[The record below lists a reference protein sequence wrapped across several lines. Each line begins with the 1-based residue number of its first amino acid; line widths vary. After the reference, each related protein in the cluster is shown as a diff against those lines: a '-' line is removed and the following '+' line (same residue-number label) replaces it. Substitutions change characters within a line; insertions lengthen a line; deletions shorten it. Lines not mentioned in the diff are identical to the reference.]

1 MPLQMLLQM
10 EDSIASRTTP
20 KGGVTRRV
28 SRPSEGE
35 PAKRTKRAPE
45 GEAPRSE
52 THSPRSD
59 PEDHSAGENL
69 APALSAPCEGCSRR
83 RVRETP
89 FREP

>member
-35 PAKRTKRAPE
+35 TC
-45 GEAPRSE
+45 EAYL
-52 THSPRSD
+52 T
-59 PEDHSAGENL
+59 G
-69 APALSAPCEGCSRR
+69 SRR
-83 RVRETP
+83 RSSQVRNPLTEERP
-89 FREP
+89 GGPPRWGEPCACPERTL